1 MEKGRNIKANFLLA
15 REHECWPGSGKRYM
29 YITYFHTR
37 MYGCKQP
44 GQSTTSL
51 LTCERPQ
58 KKDPSKSFM
67 ECRFQR
73 KSEQFLAWGSIR
85 LTLSRWPNEVGS
97 TMIWV
102 GFNLLSHSGP
112 APMWSLR
119 PLRPLHPWRPRPR
132 RPLRPL
138 CPRRPDVNVVLPTSI
153 PLASSTSS
161 TSQFRC
167 LSTGC
172 ALLTGVA
179 RHCHITSIR
188 QFTSVHITCKLFV
201 SPRAEN
207 RTMYKGLSFHV
218 TPCPCTT
225 SKHRHPN
232 WNKMRRT
239 HRP

>member
-1 MEKGRNIKANFLLA
+1 MTGCRAGNCLRPRQNPHALSISQHGTDPYSHASFFHFDEQLLPQPQAAKPMEKGRNIKANFLLA

-102 GFNLLSHSGP
+102 GFI
-112 APMWSLR
+112 
-119 PLRPLHPWRPRPR
+119 
-132 RPLRPL
+132 
-138 CPRRPDVNVVLPTSI
+138 C
-153 PLASSTSS
+153 
-161 TSQFRC
+161 
-167 LSTGC
+167 
-172 ALLTGVA
+172 
-179 RHCHITSIR
+179 
-188 QFTSVHITCKLFV
+188 
-201 SPRAEN
+201 
-207 RTMYKGLSFHV
+207 
-218 TPCPCTT
+218 
-225 SKHRHPN
+225 
-232 WNKMRRT
+232 
-239 HRP
+239 